1 MATIVPPKSHASNA
15 KSCPAQIP
23 FDRKCYSL
31 SANPEGAARRNDLI
45 MENLFALGLTTLA
58 SAFVGSY
65 VAGYLKKKG
74 ENLATH
80 EDIDKLVDQVRAV
93 TTATKE
99 IEERI
104 ESSVWSKQRHW
115 EMKRDALFASVQALD
130 RTKAAFIELWA
141 SQVFEVGDP
150 EHKEERKRVSA
161 EKWLA
166 EISRYDETRS
176 STSLVCRIA
185 VRKALGEASQ
195 LFRSSAAL
203 VFKSKLD
210 NDEFAAARDPIR
222 DAIKKVYELA
232 RAELGIVL
240 AEEEAGDVAT
250 SHCNGTSASPSPD

>member
-1 MATIVPPKSHASNA
+1 
-15 KSCPAQIP
+15 
-23 FDRKCYSL
+23 
-31 SANPEGAARRNDLI
+31 
-45 MENLFALGLTTLA
+45 MENLLAWGLTTLV

-65 VAGYLKKKG
+65 LGSYLKKKG

-130 RTKAAFIELWA
+130 RTKTAFVELWA
-141 SQVFEVGDP
+141 SQIFEGDP
-150 EHKEERKRVSA
+150 EYKERKRVSA

-176 STSLVCRIA
+176 NTSLVCGIT
-185 VRKALGEASQ
+185 VRKALGEASH

-203 VFKSKLD
+203 VFKSKLN
-210 NDEFAAARDPIR
+210 NDEFAGISDATRA
-222 DAIKKVYELA
+222 AIKNVYELA

-240 AEEEAGDVAT
+240 PEAGTVD
-250 SHCNGTSASPSPD
+250 GSAH

>member
-1 MATIVPPKSHASNA
+1 MS
-15 KSCPAQIP
+15 
-23 FDRKCYSL
+23 
-31 SANPEGAARRNDLI
+31 
-45 MENLFALGLTTLA
+45 MENLFALGLTTLV

-65 VAGYLKKKG
+65 LASYLKKKG

-115 EMKRDALFASVQALD
+115 EMKRDALFATVQALD
-130 RTKAAFIELWA
+130 RTKSAFIELWA

-150 EHKEERKRVSA
+150 EYKERKRVST

-195 LFRSSAAL
+195 LFRSRAGL
-203 VFKSKLD
+203 VLKSKLD
-210 NDEFAAARDPIR
+210 KDGFAAASAAARDAIR
-222 DAIKKVYELA
+222 KVYELA

-240 AEEEAGDVAT
+240 AEEEAVDVPT
-250 SHCNGTSASPSPD
+250 SHSSGSSANPSPD

>member
-1 MATIVPPKSHASNA
+1 MN
-15 KSCPAQIP
+15 
-23 FDRKCYSL
+23 
-31 SANPEGAARRNDLI
+31 GI
-45 MENLFALGLTTLA
+45 MENLLTMGLTTLV

-65 VAGYLKKKG
+65 LASYLKKKG

-130 RTKAAFIELWA
+130 RTKTAFIELWA

-150 EHKEERKRVSA
+150 EYKERKRVSA

-176 STSLVCRIA
+176 STSLVCRVA

-195 LFRSSAAL
+195 LFRSNAAL

-210 NDEFAAARDPIR
+210 NNEFAAVSAATK
-222 DAIKKVYELA
+222 DAIQKVYELA

-240 AEEEAGDVAT
+240 AEEEAVGVPT
-250 SHCNGTSASPSPD
+250 SHSSGSSASPSHD

>member
-1 MATIVPPKSHASNA
+1 M
-15 KSCPAQIP
+15 
-23 FDRKCYSL
+23 
-31 SANPEGAARRNDLI
+31 
-45 MENLFALGLTTLA
+45 MENLLAWGLTTLV

-65 VAGYLKKKG
+65 LASYLKKKG
-74 ENLATH
+74 ENVATH

-115 EMKRDALFASVQALD
+115 EMKRDALFASVHALD
-130 RTKAAFIELWA
+130 RTKTVFIELWA
-141 SQVFEVGDP
+141 SQVFDVGDP
-150 EHKEERKRVSA
+150 EYKERKRLSA

-166 EISRYDETRS
+166 EISIYDETRS
-176 STSLVCRIA
+176 STSLVCGIA

-210 NDEFAAARDPIR
+210 NDGFAAASGACKA
-222 DAIKKVYELA
+222 AIKMVYESA

-240 AEEEAGDVAT
+240 PYEEIVDVPT
-250 SHCNGTSASPSPD
+250 SHSSAYSASPSPD

>member
-1 MATIVPPKSHASNA
+1 MNGSIV
-15 KSCPAQIP
+15 
-23 FDRKCYSL
+23 
-31 SANPEGAARRNDLI
+31 
-45 MENLFALGLTTLA
+45 ENLLALGLTTLV

-65 VAGYLKKKG
+65 LASYLKKKG

-104 ESSVWSKQRHW
+104 ESSIWSKQRHW
-115 EMKRDALFASVQALD
+115 
-130 RTKAAFIELWA
+130 ELWA
-141 SQVFEVGDP
+141 SQVFEASDP
-150 EHKEERKRVSA
+150 EYEQRKRVSA

-176 STSLVCRIA
+176 RASLVCRIA
-185 VRKALGEASQ
+185 VRKVLGEASQ

-210 NDEFAAARDPIR
+210 NDQFTAASAATRDV
-222 DAIKKVYELA
+222 IKRVYELA

-240 AEEEAGDVAT
+240 AEEEVADVPT
-250 SHCNGTSASPSPD
+250 SPSSGSSASLSPD

>member
-1 MATIVPPKSHASNA
+1 MNGSIV
-15 KSCPAQIP
+15 
-23 FDRKCYSL
+23 
-31 SANPEGAARRNDLI
+31 
-45 MENLFALGLTTLA
+45 ENLLALGLTTLV

-65 VAGYLKKKG
+65 LASYLKKKG

-104 ESSVWSKQRHW
+104 ENSIWSKQRHW

-130 RTKAAFIELWA
+130 RTKTAFIELWA
-141 SQVFEVGDP
+141 SQVFEAGDP
-150 EHKEERKRVSA
+150 EYEERKRVSV
-161 EKWLA
+161 EQWLA
-166 EISRYDETRS
+166 EVSRYDETRS
-176 STSLVCRIA
+176 SASLVCRVA

-210 NDEFAAARDPIR
+210 NDQFAAASAATR
-222 DAIKKVYELA
+222 DAVKRVYELA

-240 AEEEAGDVAT
+240 AEEEVADVPR
-250 SHCNGTSASPSPD
+250 SHSSGSSSSPSSSAE

>member
-1 MATIVPPKSHASNA
+1 MN
-15 KSCPAQIP
+15 
-23 FDRKCYSL
+23 
-31 SANPEGAARRNDLI
+31 GI
-45 MENLFALGLTTLA
+45 MENLLTMGLTTLV

-65 VAGYLKKKG
+65 LASYLKKKG

-115 EMKRDALFASVQALD
+115 EMKRDALFATVQALD
-130 RTKAAFIELWA
+130 RTKSAFIELWA

-150 EHKEERKRVSA
+150 EYKERKRVST

-210 NDEFAAARDPIR
+210 NDEFAAASATTR

-240 AEEEAGDVAT
+240 AEEEAVDVPT
-250 SHCNGTSASPSPD
+250 SHSSGSSASPSPD

>member
-1 MATIVPPKSHASNA
+1 MNGSIV
-15 KSCPAQIP
+15 
-23 FDRKCYSL
+23 
-31 SANPEGAARRNDLI
+31 
-45 MENLFALGLTTLA
+45 ENLLALGLTTLV

-65 VAGYLKKKG
+65 LASYLKKKG

-130 RTKAAFIELWA
+130 RTKTAFIELWA
-141 SQVFEVGDP
+141 SQVFEASDP
-150 EHKEERKRVSA
+150 EYEQRKRVSA

-176 STSLVCRIA
+176 RASLVCRIA
-185 VRKALGEASQ
+185 VRKVLGEASQ

-210 NDEFAAARDPIR
+210 NDQFTAASAATRDV
-222 DAIKKVYELA
+222 IKRVYELA

-240 AEEEAGDVAT
+240 AEEEVADVPT
-250 SHCNGTSASPSPD
+250 SPSSGSSASLSPD